1 MTMGTKTALTERTKI
16 TKAKQV
22 HWKSVEGEA
31 VLLHFSSGNYFALD
45 PVGTYLWTS
54 LCDKP
59 KSVGDLIQ
67 GLVLEYECSE
77 AQAKKDTMEF
87 CAQLLA
93 EKLLDT
99 QG

>member
-1 MTMGTKTALTERTKI
+1 MGTKTVLSDRTKR

-22 HWKSVEGEA
+22 HWKSVDGEA

-45 PVGTYLWTS
+45 PVGTFLWTS
-54 LCDKP
+54 VCGKAQ
-59 KSVGDLIQ
+59 SVGDLIQ
-67 GLVLEYECSE
+67 GLVLEYDCNE
-77 AQAKKDTMEF
+77 AQARKDTLEF
-87 CAQLLA
+87 CSQLVA

>member
-1 MTMGTKTALTERTKI
+1 MNQALLTESTKI
-16 TKAKQV
+16 LKAKQV

-45 PVGTYLWTS
+45 PVGTFLWS
-54 LCDKP
+54 SVCERP
-59 KSVGDLIQ
+59 KSVSDLIKD
-67 GLVLEYECSE
+67 LVLEYECSE
-77 AQAKKDTMEF
+77 SQARKDTLEF
-87 CAQLLA
+87 CSQLLA